1 MEKTRYIYLADN
13 IDLPE
18 FKFIKGSIYYGDKID
33 ELIEKYPLLSKILID
48 TEKLSETKNNEL
60 LFNAVRKEILSQIE
74 EGGSK

>member
-18 FKFIKGSIYYGDKID
+18 FKFIKGSIYYG

-48 TEKLSETKNNEL
+48 TEKLSEMKNNEL